1 MEYFKSLVNLL
12 LNEKSNNAL
21 VQFFRYA
28 FVGGAAFVV
37 DFGLLFILTD
47 KIGVYYLLSATISFV
62 CGLLINY
69 ALSIRWVFSK
79 RRLSDTRMEF
89 IIFGIIGVIG
99 VGINNAIIWCGV
111 EIAGLHY
118 LWSKIIAAVA
128 VLLWNFTAR
137 RQTLFK

>member
-1 MEYFKSLVNLL
+1 MKFFKNLVNLL
-12 LNEKSNNAL
+12 LNDKPNNPL
-21 VQFFRYA
+21 IQFFRYA
-28 FVGGAAFVV
+28 CVGGGAFVV

-47 KIGVYYLLSATISFV
+47 KIGLYYLLSATISFI

-79 RRLSDTRMEF
+79 RRMSDTRVEF
-89 IIFGIIGVIG
+89 LIFGVIG
-99 VGINNAIIWCGV
+99 VVGIGINNAIIWCGV
-111 EIAGLHY
+111 EIAELHY

>member
-12 LNEKSNNAL
+12 LNDKPNNPL
-21 VQFFRYA
+21 IQFFRYA
-28 FVGGAAFVV
+28 CVGGVAFVV

-47 KIGVYYLLSATISFV
+47 KIGLYYLLSATISFV

-79 RRLSDTRMEF
+79 RRLSDTRVEF
-89 IIFGIIGVIG
+89 LIFGIIGVIG
-99 VGINNAIIWCGV
+99 IVVNNTIIWCGV

-118 LWSKIIAAVA
+118 LWSKIIAALA
-128 VLLWNFTAR
+128 VLLWNFIAR

>member
-1 MEYFKSLVNLL
+1 MEYVKSLLNVL
-12 LNEKSNNAL
+12 LNKKSNNPL
-21 VQFFRYA
+21 IQFFRYA
-28 FVGGAAFVV
+28 LVGGVAFVV

-47 KIGVYYLLSATISFV
+47 KIGIYYLLSATISFI

-69 ALSIRWVFSK
+69 TLSIRWVFAK

-89 IIFGIIGVIG
+89 VIFGIIGIIG

-118 LWSKIIAAVA
+118 LWSKIIAGMA
-128 VLLWNFTAR
+128 VLLWNFIAR